1 MITVLAQNQRMN
13 TSENRNHYY
22 CTSFRVKKKQRKWRR
37 KKITRAYADARIFQ
51 FVVWSKYIHLVW
63 YAQLKT
69 QKRRREWWKNK
80 VKCIFY
86 ARCRLIQKRE
96 GKAVRSSANIHDPLL
111 SVVCV
116 HKLYVNNE
124 YTYEQQQYSTHYTK
138 PTDPL
143 LIQKM
148 YITIKK
154 YSPDSDTFS
163 RM

>member
-1 MITVLAQNQRMN
+1 MHTQTHEFFNSWFDQN
-13 TSENRNHYY
+13 TY
-22 CTSFRVKKKQRKWRR
+22 
-37 KKITRAYADARIFQ
+37 I
-51 FVVWSKYIHLVW
+51 WSGT
-63 YAQLKT
+63 QNLKH
-69 QKRRREWWKNK
+69 KRGEESGEKNK

-124 YTYEQQQYSTHYTK
+124 YTYEQQQYSTHYTT